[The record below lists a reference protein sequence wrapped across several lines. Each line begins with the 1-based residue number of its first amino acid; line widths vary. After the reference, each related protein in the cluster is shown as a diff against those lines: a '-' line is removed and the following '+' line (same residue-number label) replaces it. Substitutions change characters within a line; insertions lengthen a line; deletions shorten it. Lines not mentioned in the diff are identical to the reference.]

1 MTEAASPVGY
11 MAGGSGGVVPTGSAL
26 SRRFTVNT
34 ANDAWGRVTD
44 DGTVY
49 VRTAEGERVVG
60 SWQAG
65 SPDEAL
71 AFFERKFAALET
83 EVSLLEQRI
92 ATTDLSAAHAQATIT
107 RLLAALADAH
117 AVGDL
122 DGLRGRLEAMTGLVD
137 HRREEH
143 KAAREQARV
152 HALETKERI
161 VAEAEQIAAEA
172 THWKISGER
181 MRQLLEEWKAA
192 PRGDRATETALW
204 KRLSAARN
212 AFTKRRR
219 AYFAGLEEE
228 REGAKVRKEKL
239 AAEAEALASSTD
251 WGPTASA
258 FRELMRSWKEAGRA
272 DRSSEEE
279 LWTRFKTAQ
288 DTFFQARAQVLH
300 AKDAEL
306 REHANVKTRL
316 LAEAEKLVPVT
327 DPRAAR
333 STLRGIQ
340 ERWEHAGSVPRDSH
354 ERLESGLRRVEE
366 AVRKA
371 EDTQWRRSNP
381 EALSRARGTVE
392 QIRSAIT
399 QLEGQ
404 LSRAQENGDATA
416 QQRAEEAIA
425 ARRSWLAEAE
435 RTLAELS
442 G

>member
-1 MTEAASPVGY
+1 VSTAS
-11 MAGGSGGVVPTGSAL
+11 
-26 SRRFTVNT
+26 
-34 ANDAWGRVTD
+34 DAWGRVAD

-83 EVSLLEQRI
+83 EVSLLEQRM
-92 ATTDLSAAHAQATIT
+92 ATTDLSPAHAEATIN
-107 RLLAALADAH
+107 RLLAAVADAH

-122 DGLRGRLEAMTGLVD
+122 DGLRSRLEAMTGLVD

-143 KAAREQARV
+143 KAAREQARTE
-152 HALETKERI
+152 ALETKERI
-161 VAEAEQIAAEA
+161 VAEAERIAAEA
-172 THWKISGER
+172 THWKVSGER

-212 AFTKRRR
+212 AFTKRRK
-219 AYFAGLEEE
+219 AYFASLEEE
-228 REGAKVRKEKL
+228 REGARARKEKL
-239 AAEAEALASSTD
+239 CVEAEALTSSTD

-272 DRSSEEE
+272 DRAAEEE
-279 LWTRFKTAQ
+279 LWSRFKTAQ
-288 DTFFQARAQVLH
+288 DSFFQARAQVLH
-300 AKDAEL
+300 ARDAEL
-306 REHANVKTRL
+306 REHANVKTQL

-333 STLRGIQ
+333 AALRSIE
-340 ERWEHAGSVPRDSH
+340 ERWEQAGPVPREAH
-354 ERLESGLRRVEE
+354 ERLEGGLRRVEE
-366 AVRKA
+366 AVRRA

-392 QIRSAIT
+392 QIRSAIS
-399 QLEGQ
+399 QLEAQ
-404 LSRAQENGDATA
+404 LARAQANGDTRA
-416 QQRAEEAIA
+416 QQQAEEALA

>member
-1 MTEAASPVGY
+1 VSTASE
-11 MAGGSGGVVPTGSAL
+11 
-26 SRRFTVNT
+26 
-34 ANDAWGRVTD
+34 AWGRVAD

-71 AFFERKFAALET
+71 AFFQRKYASLET
-83 EVSLLEQRI
+83 EIGLLEQRI
-92 ATTDLSAAHAQATIT
+92 ATTDLSPAHAQASIT
-107 RLLAALADAH
+107 RLLAAVADAH

-122 DGLRGRLEAMTGLVD
+122 DGLHSRLEALTGLVD

-143 KAAREQARV
+143 KAAKEQARS

-161 VAEAEQIAAEA
+161 VIEAERIAAEA

-212 AFTKRRR
+212 AFTKRRK

-228 REGAKVRKEKL
+228 REGARQRKEKL

-272 DRSSEEE
+272 DRAAEEE

-288 DTFFQARAQVLH
+288 DTFFQARSQVLH

-306 REHANVKTRL
+306 HEHANAKMRL
-316 LAEAEKLVPVT
+316 LAEAEKLLPVT
-327 DPRAAR
+327 DARGARA
-333 STLRGIQ
+333 TLRGIQ
-340 ERWEHAGSVPRDSH
+340 ERWEHAGSVPRDAH
-354 ERLESGLRRVEE
+354 ERLEGGLRRVEE
-366 AVRKA
+366 AVRRA
-371 EDTQWRRSNP
+371 EDSQWRRSNP

-392 QIRSAIT
+392 QIRSAIS

-404 LSRAQENGDATA
+404 LSQAQASGDARAQE
-416 QQRAEEAIA
+416 RAEEAIA